1 MKEKEV
7 MTSTVTNQSRTIV
20 SFRGNSGETWHISPG
35 HTLTM
40 MTIELTENE
49 KVRKLE
55 ELGFITI
62 QHLEPEK
69 KPDRIQEQSRKA
81 RAQQPKH

>member
-1 MKEKEV
+1 
-7 MTSTVTNQSRTIV
+7 
-20 SFRGNSGETWHISPG
+20 
-35 HTLTM
+35 M